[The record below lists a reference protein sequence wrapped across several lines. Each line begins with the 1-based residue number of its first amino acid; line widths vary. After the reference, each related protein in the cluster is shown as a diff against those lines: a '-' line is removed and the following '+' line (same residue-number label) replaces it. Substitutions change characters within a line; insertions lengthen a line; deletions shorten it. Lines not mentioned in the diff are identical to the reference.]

1 MTAEN
6 AGTFPVPV
14 ILVPGGLSDADL
26 DALS

>member
-1 MTAEN
+1 MMAEN

-14 ILVPGGLSDADL
+14 ILVPGDLSDADL